1 MKKTLTQTTSELVA
15 LHAHL
20 AGRHLQR
27 QQDPLSPRVV
37 GRYGP
42 ALLASMARHS
52 LAARFLIAHRQR
64 REIMYDPM
72 RQKSHSNLT
81 PMVEP
86 REMPTAALRM
96 DDLLNTLSS
105 QTTKRMQHHGTVV
118 TRMKRS
124 RSKWNHAE
132 DSSEDE
138 EDQQSL
144 VVTLRYGKGSTKP
157 PNDAMTKMEDMP
169 DAAPTNSANTN
180 GSFTNGVAPAG
191 AGAPRH
197 SEQDIPAPMEPAI
210 HPAPPQHP
218 VAAFAHEESPAALYV
233 PNGIPALQQQTPAA
247 PVMPAAQL
255 AQPVANPAV
264 LPKLDGIFPAP
275 QQQQPVQYLNGQ
287 PAQHQPPMLGQ
298 QQQQPLKPTL
308 PSPTPATN
316 WQ

>member
-1 MKKTLTQTTSELVA
+1 MEL
-15 LHAHL
+15 
-20 AGRHLQR
+20 
-27 QQDPLSPRVV
+27 
-37 GRYGP
+37 
-42 ALLASMARHS
+42 
-52 LAARFLIAHRQR
+52 
-64 REIMYDPM
+64 E
-72 RQKSHSNLT
+72 
-81 PMVEP
+81 
-86 REMPTAALRM
+86 
-96 DDLLNTLSS
+96 DDEDD
-105 QTTKRMQHHGTVV
+105 
-118 TRMKRS
+118 
-124 RSKWNHAE
+124 HAE

-144 VVTLRYGKGSTKP
+144 VVTLRYGQGSTKP
-157 PNDAMTKMEDMP
+157 SNDAKTKIEDMP
-169 DAAPTNSANTN
+169 DAAPTNGASTN
-180 GSFTNGVAPAG
+180 GSLPDGVAPAG

-218 VAAFAHEESPAALYV
+218 VAAFAHEASPAVPYI
-233 PNGIPALQQQTPAA
+233 PNGIPASQQQTPAA

-275 QQQQPVQYLNGQ
+275 QQQQPVQYPNGQ
-287 PAQHQPPMLGQ
+287 PAQQQPPFPGQ